1 MHNKLTRIQ
10 QIFIYLALVLV
21 TFFVLVPIWELVYLA
36 FDGGIYDRPT
46 SFRFWPVKPTLD
58 VFVEMWNQAG
68 QNITFLMALRNSMIV
83 SVGAAVLSVMLGA
96 SMAYAF
102 ARFRFPGRQTGLFA
116 LLVGTLLPPVALM
129 TPLFLL
135 ARILNIQSTLVSLT
149 VVYTSFAMPFAVWN
163 MRAAFQSVPN
173 ELEEAAFI
181 DGANNLKT
189 FWHVDLPLA
198 LPAIGIAAIVAFLIG
213 YSEFAMGWMFVTK
226 SEQVTLAMT
235 ISGILIQGSRH
246 WSLMAALSVLMSI
259 PVVLVFVG
267 LQKAFLE
274 RMLFGNIR
282 GVGRKV

>member
-1 MHNKLTRIQ
+1 MRNKFTRAQ
-10 QIFIYLALVLV
+10 KLFTYLALILVVL
-21 TFFVLVPIWELVYLA
+21 FVIVPIWELVYLA

-46 SFRFWPVKPTLD
+46 SFRIFPLKPTLS

-68 QNITFLMALRNSMIV
+68 QNITFLLALRNSMIV
-83 SVGAAVLSVMLGA
+83 SLGAAILSVILGA

-102 ARFRFPGRQTGLFA
+102 ARFRFPGRQIGLFG

-135 ARILNIQSTLVSLT
+135 VRILNIQSTLLALT
-149 VVYTSFAMPFAVWN
+149 IVYTSFSMPFAVWN
-163 MRAAFQSVPN
+163 MRAAFQAIPK
-173 ELEEAAFI
+173 ELEEAAFL
-181 DGANNLKT
+181 DGAGNLLT
-189 FWHVDLPLA
+189 FWFVDLPLA

-213 YSEFAMGWMFVTK
+213 YSEFAMGWMFVTR

-259 PVVLVFVG
+259 PIVVIFII
-267 LQKAFLE
+267 LQKTLME
-274 RMLFGNIR
+274 RMLFGKIS
-282 GVGRKV
+282 